1 MNYIPPVKTPFEVI
15 RHAAQVL
22 DRTAE
27 LPIFDNLT
35 PVQMLTVIQ
44 ACWRSEWDIFPD
56 QLSAGQ
62 IARIVADPSYVPRF
76 AEGRFGLEP
85 IE

>member
-1 MNYIPPVKTPFEVI
+1 MFHTQHQESGLEEWRELNLIIE
-15 RHAAQVL
+15 
-22 DRTAE
+22 RTVA
-27 LPIFDNLT
+27 LPAFDNFSLE
-35 PVQMLTVIQ
+35 MILALAR
-44 ACWRSEWDIFPD
+44 ACRRTRLGICPD

-62 IARIVADPSYVPRF
+62 IARIVADPNYVPRF